1 MASTSAKQA
10 AYDYIIVGAGSA
22 GCVLADRLSRD
33 PEVSVLV
40 LEYGGNAPWWD
51 WRIHMPAGLSEP
63 MNGRRYNWDYHTEP
77 EPNLKNRRIHQ
88 PRGKVLGGSS
98 AINGMAYV
106 RGHARDYDRWAQDPE
121 LAHWSYAHCL
131 PYFRRA
137 ESHDRGADAYHG
149 GDGPLFTETGRG
161 WSPLYEAWNEAGRQ
175 AGYGY
180 TADMNGERQEGVG
193 PMQMTV
199 HDGVRWS
206 AYLAYL
212 KPAMQR
218 PNVTVVTG
226 ALTTKVRIENRRAV
240 GVQYLR
246 GGETHEVR
254 AERRVILAGGA
265 INSPQLLKLSG
276 IGPADE
282 LRRHDIPV
290 VQDLPGVGQNLQDHL
305 ELYIQHACTRPVSL
319 YTAMNPLAKV
329 KIGLAW
335 YLFGKGLGATNH
347 FEAGGF
353 IRSRA
358 GVEHPDLQYHFL
370 PLAVRYDGKGMANG
384 HGFQAHVGPMR
395 SRSRGTVTLHSA
407 DPRAAPVIRGN
418 YMPEEADWQEMRAAV
433 RLTREIF
440 AQPAFDPYRGEELA
454 PGPDVT
460 TDREID
466 DWVAGAAESAY
477 HPSCTCPMGSDDM
490 AVVDG
495 RTQVHGVDGLN
506 VVDSSI
512 FPTIPS
518 GNLNAPTIM
527 VAEKAAD
534 LIAGAQPLAPSNA
547 PVWICPDW
555 QNRQREGTPVRSV
568 DGGTAAAA

>member
-1 MASTSAKQA
+1 MAQDSNAPTT
-10 AYDYIIVGAGSA
+10 YDYVIVGAGSA

-33 PEVSVLV
+33 PDVSVLV

-63 MNGRRYNWDYHTEP
+63 MNGKRYNWDYATEP
-77 EPNLKNRRIHQ
+77 EPELKNRRIHQ

-106 RGHARDYDRWAQDPE
+106 RGHARDYDRWARDPA
-121 LAHWSYAHCL
+121 LSHWSYAHCL

-137 ESHDRGADAYHG
+137 ESHDRGEDTYHG
-149 GDGPLFTETGRG
+149 GDGPLYTETGRG
-161 WSPLYEAWNEAGRQ
+161 WSPLYQAWNDAGRQ

-180 TADMNGERQEGVG
+180 TDDMNGERQEGVG

-199 HDGVRWS
+199 HNGVRWS
-206 AYLAYL
+206 AHLAYL

-218 PNVTVVTG
+218 PNLTVLTG
-226 ALTTKVRIENRRAV
+226 ALTTKVRIENQRAV
-240 GVQYLR
+240 GVQYTR
-246 GGETHEVR
+246 GDGIDEAR
-254 AERRVILAGGA
+254 AARRVILASGS
-265 INSPQLLKLSG
+265 INTPQLLKISG
-276 IGPADE
+276 VGPADE
-282 LRRHDIPV
+282 LRAHDIPV
-290 VQDLPGVGQNLQDHL
+290 VRDLPGVGENLQDHL
-305 ELYIQHACTRPVSL
+305 ELYIQHECTQPVSL
-319 YTAMNPLAKV
+319 YKAMNPLAKM
-329 KIGLAW
+329 KIGLEW
-335 YLFGKGLGATNH
+335 YLFSKGLGATNH

-370 PLAVRYDGKGMANG
+370 PLAVRYDGQGMASG

-395 SRSRGTVTLHSA
+395 SRSRGSVGLRSA

-418 YMPEEADWQEMRAAV
+418 YMQYDEDWREMRAAV

-440 AQPAFDPYRGEELA
+440 AQAAFDPYRGAELA

-460 TDREID
+460 TDKEID
-466 DWVAGAAESAY
+466 DWVADAAESAY
-477 HPSCTCPMGSDDM
+477 HPSCTCPMGSDDG

-495 RTQVHGVDGLN
+495 NTNVHGIDGLN

-534 LIAGAQPLAPSNA
+534 LIAGVEPLAPSNA
-547 PVWICPDW
+547 PVWICPNW
-555 QNRQREGTPVRSV
+555 ETRQREAEPERGFADMP
-568 DGGTAAAA
+568 AAA

>member
-1 MASTSAKQA
+1 MPESSTV
-10 AYDYIIVGAGSA
+10 YDYVIVGAGSA

-63 MNGRRYNWDYHTEP
+63 MNGTTYNWDYRTEP
-77 EPNLKNRRIHQ
+77 EPRLANRRIHQ

-106 RGHARDYDRWAQDPE
+106 RGHARDYDRWAQDPA

-137 ESHDRGADAYHG
+137 ECHDRGGDAYHG
-149 GDGPLFTETGRG
+149 GDGPLHTETGKG
-161 WSPLYEAWNEAGRQ
+161 WSPLYHAWIEAGRQ
-175 AGYGY
+175 AGYGV

-199 HDGVRWS
+199 HNGVRWS

-212 KPAMQR
+212 KPAMRR
-218 PNVTVVTG
+218 PNLTVLTG
-226 ALTTKVRIENRRAV
+226 ALTTKVLFEGRRAV
-240 GVQYLR
+240 GVAYSR
-246 GGETHEVR
+246 GGRNQEAR
-254 AERRVILAGGA
+254 ADRRVIICGSAF
-265 INSPQLLKLSG
+265 NSPQLLMLSG

-290 VQDLPGVGQNLQDHL
+290 VQDLPGVGRNLQDHL
-305 ELYIQHACTRPVSL
+305 ELYIQHACTQPVTL
-319 YTAMNPLAKV
+319 YKALSPLAKLR
-329 KIGLAW
+329 IGVEW
-335 YLFGKGLGATNH
+335 YLFHRGLGATNH
-347 FEAGGF
+347 FESGGF

-370 PLAVRYDGKGMANG
+370 PMAVRYDGKSPAQG

-395 SRSRGTVTLHSA
+395 SGSRGTVTLRSA
-407 DPRAAPVIRGN
+407 DPRDPPVIRGD
-418 YMPEEADWQEMRAAV
+418 YMRHDSDWREMRASV

-440 AQPAFDPYRGEELA
+440 AQAAFDPYRGEELA
-454 PGPDVT
+454 PGKDVRS
-460 TDREID
+460 DAEID
-466 DWVAGAAESAY
+466 DWVARNAESAY

-495 RTQVHGVDGLN
+495 NTAVQGVEGLN

-534 LIAGAQPLAPSNA
+534 LIAGREPLAPSDA

-555 QNRQREGTPVRSV
+555 RTRQRKGEPERPLSER
-568 DGGTAAAA
+568 AAAAE

>member
-1 MASTSAKQA
+1 MATDSKSDEAG
-10 AYDYIIVGAGSA
+10 YDYVIVGAGSA

-63 MNGRRYNWDYHTEP
+63 MNGTTYNWDYRTEP
-77 EPNLKNRRIHQ
+77 EPNLANRRIHQ

-106 RGHARDYDRWAQDPE
+106 RGHARDYDRWAQDPA
-121 LAHWSYAHCL
+121 LAHWSYADCL

-137 ESHDRGADAYHG
+137 ECHDRGADAYHG
-149 GDGPLFTETGRG
+149 GDGPLYTETGKG
-161 WSPLYEAWNEAGRQ
+161 WSPLYDAWIEAGRQ

-199 HDGVRWS
+199 HEGVRWS

-212 KPAMQR
+212 KPALAR
-218 PNVTVVTG
+218 PNVTAVTG
-226 ALTTKVRIENRRAV
+226 ALTTKVVFDGTRAV
-240 GVQYLR
+240 GVQYAR
-246 GGETHEVR
+246 GGRSHAVR
-254 AERRVILAGGA
+254 AARKVILAAGA
-265 INSPQLLKLSG
+265 INTPQLLMLSG
-276 IGPADE
+276 VGAADH

-290 VQDLPGVGQNLQDHL
+290 IADVPGVGTNYQDHL
-305 ELYIQHACTRPVSL
+305 ELYVQQACTQPVSL
-319 YTAMNPLAKV
+319 YRALHPINKV
-329 KIGLAW
+329 KIGLEW
-335 YLFGKGLGATNH
+335 YLFRKGLGATNH

-370 PLAVRYDGKGMANG
+370 PMAIRYDGKAAAEGD
-384 HGFQAHVGPMR
+384 GFQAHVGPMR
-395 SRSRGTVTLHSA
+395 SRSRGSVSLRSA
-407 DPRAAPVIRGN
+407 DPREAPVIVGN
-418 YMPEEADWQEMRAAV
+418 YMSHDDDWREMRASV

-440 AQPAFDPYRGEELA
+440 AQAAFDPYRGDEIA
-454 PGPDVT
+454 PGKDVRS
-460 TDREID
+460 DREID
-466 DWVAGAAESAY
+466 EWVARHAESAY
-477 HPSCTCPMGSDDM
+477 HPSCTCPMGGDPDAG

-495 RTQVHGVDGLN
+495 DTSVHGVDGLH

-534 LIAGAQPLAPSNA
+534 LIAGTPPLAPSNA

-555 QNRQREGTPVRSV
+555 QTRQRESDAWTRR
-568 DGGTAAAA
+568 A